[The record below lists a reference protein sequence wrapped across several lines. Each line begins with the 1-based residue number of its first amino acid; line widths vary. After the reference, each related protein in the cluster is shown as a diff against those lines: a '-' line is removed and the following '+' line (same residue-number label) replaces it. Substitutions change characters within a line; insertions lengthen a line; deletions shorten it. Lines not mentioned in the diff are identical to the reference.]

1 MRANKML
8 NIREVLRSKE
18 QQLEKL
24 QKEITA
30 LQTAIEILEDEETA
44 PPAAKPM
51 QAVGAGAQKHF
62 P

>member
-1 MRANKML
+1 ML
-8 NIREVLRSKE
+8 NIRDVLRSKE

-24 QKEITA
+24 QKEISA
-30 LQTAIEILEDEETA
+30 LRTAIDILEDEETA
-44 PPAAKPM
+44 PAPKPM

>member
-1 MRANKML
+1 ML
-8 NIREVLRSKE
+8 NIREVLRNKE
-18 QQLEKL
+18 LQLEKL
-24 QKEITA
+24 QKEIAA

-44 PPAAKPM
+44 PPMKPM